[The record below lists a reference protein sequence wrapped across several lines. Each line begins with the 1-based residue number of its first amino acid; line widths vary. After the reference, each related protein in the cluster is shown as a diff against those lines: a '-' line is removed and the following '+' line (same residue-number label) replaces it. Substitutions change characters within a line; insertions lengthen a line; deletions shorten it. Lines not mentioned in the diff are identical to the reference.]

1 MNTKEYLENKK
12 RKQETYRKYN
22 IYLIEIEKDDIK
34 DHQGLQNRLS
44 NEIKDKKTE
53 ILHKA
58 ANN

>member
-12 RKQETYRKYN
+12 RKQETYHKHK
-22 IYLIEIEKDDIK
+22 IHLIEIEKDDIK

-44 NEIKDKKTE
+44 NEIKDKKAE

-58 ANN
+58 AEN